1 MRVTTDDGVDLA
13 VARFGAG
20 EPFIMVHGFT
30 GAKED
35 FSDHADRLA
44 EHAEVILF
52 DLRGHGDSAKPAPA
66 EQYSL
71 DRLAADTLAVADAL
85 GLETFRLLGHSMG
98 GMVARRIV
106 LNQPARVRALVLM
119 DTSAGPPISVDVDMA
134 EAAAQLALDDGMDAL
149 RVILDQADVLG
160 SEADRRVRATRP
172 GYEDFN
178 ARKWAAVAPMAY
190 AALLRE
196 MVTQPNQLEQLRAV
210 RCPTLVVVG
219 DQDVGFIEDSRS
231 MAAAIPAAE
240 LAVIPDAGHSPQF
253 ENPDA
258 WFAAVDTF
266 IRNSVGVR

>member
-1 MRVTTDDGVDLA
+1 MLVTTDDGVDLA
-13 VARFGAG
+13 VTRLGAG

-35 FSDHADRLA
+35 FADHANRLA
-44 EHAEVILF
+44 EHSEVILF
-52 DLRGHGDSAKPAPA
+52 DLRGHGDSAKPISA
-66 EQYSL
+66 EHYSL

-85 GLETFRLLGHSMG
+85 RFETFRLLGHSMG

-106 LNQPARVRALVLM
+106 LSQPDRVSALVLM
-119 DTSAGPPISVDVDMA
+119 DTSTGPPVLVDPDLA

-149 RVILDQADVLG
+149 RIILDEADVLG

-196 MVTQPNQLEQLRAV
+196 IIAQPNQLEQLGAV
-210 RCPTLVVVG
+210 QCPTLVVVG
-219 DQDVGFIEDSRS
+219 DQDAGFIEDSRL
-231 MAAAIPAAE
+231 MAATIPDAE

-253 ENPDA
+253 ENPAA
-258 WFAAVDTF
+258 WFTAVDTF
-266 IRNSVGVR
+266 IRNPVGAQ